1 MKNLEKHLIVLTG
14 KETKSQ
20 LIKLLVENKS
30 NWENSDMDSEHYFRS
45 DSKPELLKKV
55 KMYNINVE
63 NGGNGNISFFR
74 NEEGFIPSNEVTKR
88 FNSFVEEQGITE
100 AEFKKMFG
108 HKVYVQIE
116 EEYKEFVEKEL
127 NGIVGNTEVEIA
139 YNNAIE
145 IYKKITQ
152 R

>member
-1 MKNLEKHLIVLTG
+1 MENLEKQLIVLTN

-20 LIKLLVENKS
+20 LIKLLVENKPIF
-30 NWENSDMDSEHYFRS
+30 ENTVWDCEDDYRK

-74 NEEGFIPSNEVTKR
+74 NEEGFKPSNEVTKR

-127 NGIVGNTEVEIA
+127 NGVVGNTEVEIA
-139 YNNAIE
+139 LNKAIE

>member
-1 MKNLEKHLIVLTG
+1 METLEKQLIALTG

-20 LIKLLVENKS
+20 LIKLLVENKPKF
-30 NWENSDMDSEHYFRS
+30 ENSDWDCEDDYRK

-74 NEEGFIPSNEVTKR
+74 NEEGFKPTNEVVRR
-88 FNSFVEEQGITE
+88 FLVFFEEQGFSE
-100 AEFKKMFG
+100 DEFKKKFG
-108 HKVYVQIE
+108 FYAHKQIQDEYNDFVQ
-116 EEYKEFVEKEL
+116 KEL

-139 YNNAIE
+139 FNKAIQ

>member
-1 MKNLEKHLIVLTG
+1 MENLEKQLIVLTG

-20 LIKLLVENKS
+20 LIKLLVENKPKF
-30 NWENSDMDSEHYFRS
+30 ENSDRDSEHYFRS

-63 NGGNGNISFFR
+63 NGGNGNISIFN
-74 NEEGFIPSNEVTKR
+74 NEEGFKPTKEVVRR
-88 FNSFVEEQGITE
+88 FLVFFEEQGFSE
-100 AEFKKMFG
+100 EEFKKKFG
-108 HKVYVQIE
+108 FYAHKQIQD
-116 EEYKEFVEKEL
+116 EYNDFVKKEL

-139 YNNAIE
+139 YNKAIE

>member
-1 MKNLEKHLIVLTG
+1 MENLEKQLIVLTG

-20 LIKLLVENKS
+20 LIKLLVENKPIYEY
-30 NWENSDMDSEHYFRS
+30 NVWDCVDDYRK

-63 NGGNGNISFFR
+63 NGGNGNISTSR
-74 NEEGFIPSNEVTKR
+74 NEEGFKPTKEVVIR
-88 FNSFVEEQGITE
+88 FLSFFEEQGFSE
-100 AEFKKMFG
+100 EEFKKKFG
-108 HKVYVQIE
+108 FYAHKQIQD
-116 EEYKEFVEKEL
+116 EYNDFVEKEL

-139 YNNAIE
+139 YNKAIE

>member
-1 MKNLEKHLIVLTG
+1 METLEKQLIVLTG

-20 LIKLLVENKS
+20 LIKLLVENKPKF
-30 NWENSDMDSEHYFRS
+30 ENSDWDCEHYFRK
-45 DSKPELLKKV
+45 DSKLELLKKV

-63 NGGNGNISFFR
+63 NGGNGNISIFR
-74 NEEGFIPSNEVTKR
+74 NEEGFRPSNEVTER
-88 FNSFVEEQGITE
+88 FLVFFKEQGFSE
-100 AEFKKMFG
+100 EEFKKKFG
-108 HKVYVQIE
+108 FYAHKQIQD
-116 EEYKEFVEKEL
+116 EYNDFLEKEL

-139 YNNAIE
+139 YNKAIE